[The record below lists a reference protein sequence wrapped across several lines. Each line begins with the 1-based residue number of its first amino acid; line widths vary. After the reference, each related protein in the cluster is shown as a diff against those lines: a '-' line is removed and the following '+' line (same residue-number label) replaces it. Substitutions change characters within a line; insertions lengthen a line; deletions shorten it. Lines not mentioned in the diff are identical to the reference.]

1 MAGVAVVVIDVQHAF
16 FSGPNAAYRGDAVI
30 DGINRLTAA
39 ARAAGAPVFIV
50 QHDEPGDDEVEFGSE
65 GWELPDSLVRTDND
79 RMLRKSVGDSFHE
92 TSLKEQLDELGIDR
106 LLVCGYATEYCIN
119 TGVRSAALLG
129 YRTTVVSDLHTTQ
142 QGPDLTPAQI
152 VEHHN
157 RVWARSSL
165 QGNRLA
171 VRPLADVLATEF
183 A

>member
-1 MAGVAVVVIDVQHAF
+1 MAGVAVVVIDVQRAF

-30 DGINRLTAA
+30 DGTNRLTAA

-50 QHDEPGDDEVEFGSE
+50 QHDEPGDEEVEFGSE
-65 GWELPDSLVRTDND
+65 GWELPDSLVRTDDD

-92 TSLKEQLDELGIDR
+92 TTLNQQLDELGIDR

-119 TGVRSAALLG
+119 TGVRRAALLG
-129 YRTTVVSDLHTTQ
+129 YRTTVISDLHTTQ

-157 RVWARSSL
+157 RVWASSSL
-165 QGNRLA
+165 QGNWLA
-171 VRPLADVLATEF
+171 VRPLAEVLATEF